1 MAAGSTAREVERGAG
16 RSTTLDVA
24 VRVGLG
30 AYGFVHLLVAWVTL
44 RLVFG
49 ASAGKATGK
58 GALAQLADD
67 TLGQLTLAA
76 IALCFAA
83 LVVWQL
89 LAGAVGFRDRD
100 GWSRHLMRFGAAAR
114 AVTYGYLGVSCA
126 RLAFEGRSASSGSP
140 DSTTA
145 KLMSAPAG
153 QLLVAAVGLTAA
165 GIGVGLVVFG
175 LGKQFLGQLDEEAR
189 NQDRRLPIVV
199 LGQVGYVVKG
209 IAFVVIGVLLGW
221 AAYTHDPQKSG
232 GLDAALHELLGKSLG
247 SVAVVVAG
255 VGIGAFGL
263 YLLARS
269 RHLDDDSFAG

>member
-1 MAAGSTAREVERGAG
+1 MAAGRTAREVEHEAG

-49 ASAGKATGK
+49 GNGGRATGK

-67 TLGQLTLAA
+67 PVGQLTLAGM
-76 IALCFAA
+76 ALCFAA

-89 LAGAVGFRDRD
+89 LAATVGFRGRN
-100 GWSRHLMRFGAAAR
+100 GWSRQVMRFGAAAR
-114 AVTYGYLGVSCA
+114 SVTYGYLGVSSA
-126 RLAFEGRSASSGSP
+126 RLAIGGRSASSGSP

-153 QLLVAAVGLTAA
+153 QLIVAAVGLTAA

-175 LGKQFLGQLDEEAR
+175 LGKHFLGQLDAEAR
-189 NQDRRLPIVV
+189 NRDRRVPIVV
-199 LGQVGYVVKG
+199 LGEVGYVVKG

-247 SVAVVVAG
+247 GVAIVVVG

-269 RHLDDDSFAG
+269 RHLDDDSFAT